1 MSPTRVLMADDHQ
14 MVADTLRIVLNTLN
28 DFEIVDVVNN
38 GWQALAY
45 LEHTPVDIIIA
56 DLHMPLLNGI
66 DMTIRLREK
75 FPKVKVILLTMSE
88 EKEHIK
94 DAIDNGV
101 FGYVMK
107 SADRKELVEALRAV
121 AKGSKYFSERIHS
134 IIAEFPNENN
144 PNGKAS
150 VEDANPLT
158 KREIE
163 ILKLIVK
170 NLNNIEISNI
180 LHVSVK
186 TVGTHRNKI
195 LKKTGTK
202 NPIGLMLWALKHGLV
217 DGYSAS

>member
-1 MSPTRVLMADDHQ
+1 MPLTRVLMADDHQ

-38 GWQALAY
+38 GWQALSY

-66 DMTIRLREK
+66 EMTIRLREK

-88 EKEHIK
+88 EKEYIK

-107 SADRKELVEALRAV
+107 SADKKELFEALHTV
-121 AKGSKYFSERIHS
+121 AKGSKYFSEKIHN
-134 IIAEFPNENN
+134 IIAEIPNENN

-163 ILKLIVK
+163 ILKLIVIDWSNAK
-170 NLNNIEISNI
+170 ISEE
-180 LHVSVK
+180 LHLSLK
-186 TVGTHRNKI
+186 TVETHRTHI
-195 LKKTGTK
+195 LKKTGT
-202 NPIGLMLWALKHGLV
+202 NTPIGLMRWALKHGLV
-217 DGYSAS
+217 DDL